1 MRRKRKHIKYIR
13 SYLYDLKYDTLNKT
27 FDASIKEFKDRKQN
41 RSIKNNTL
49 LIRKYQRRLFLLK
62 F

>member
-1 MRRKRKHIKYIR
+1 MRRKRRHIEYIR

-27 FDASIKEFKDRKQN
+27 FDASIKEFKDKKQN
-41 RSIKNNTL
+41 RYIKNNTL

>member
-1 MRRKRKHIKYIR
+1 MKRKRKHIKYIKT
-13 SYLYDLKYDTLNKT
+13 YLYHLKYDTLNKT
-27 FDASIKEFKDRKQN
+27 FDASIKEFKDKEQN

-49 LIRKYQRRLFLLK
+49 LIKKYQRRLFLLK

>member
-1 MRRKRKHIKYIR
+1 MRRKRKHIEYII

-27 FDASIKEFKDRKQN
+27 FDASIKEFKDKKQN